1 MRTILAVLVISMVAM
16 FLAPVWVS
24 AHHAFAAEFDGNK
37 PVMLKGTIT
46 KMEWVN
52 PHAWIYITVKKPD
65 GTTENWMIEG
75 GTPNTLVRR
84 GLRKTDVQAGTEIVV
99 DGYRAKDGSLRANGK
114 NITLPDGRQ
123 LLIGSEATGSP
134 LEGRDTTDAPADTP
148 AKKPAPLPQK

>member
-1 MRTILAVLVISMVAM
+1 MIMKRLTFSLLAIGVVVL
-16 FLAPVWVS
+16 FLAPVWAM

-37 PVMLKGTIT
+37 PVQLKGTII

-52 PHAWIYITVKKPD
+52 PHAWIYVAVKKPD
-65 GTTENWMIEG
+65 GTVETWMIEG

-99 DGYRAKDGSLRANGK
+99 EGYRAKDGSTRANGK

-123 LLIGSEATGSP
+123 LFLGSEATGGS
-134 LEGRDTTDAPADTP
+134 LEGRDTTD
-148 AKKPAPLPQK
+148 QK